1 VAQRLAGKVALVFGA
16 GSSGERLSNGRAA
29 ALAFARHGASVAAV
43 DIELAEAERTA
54 AEIRRAGGS
63 AVAIRADVTREDEVA
78 AAVASAAAALGNPT
92 VLHNNV
98 GVASTG
104 GLADLDRAGWDAALA
119 VNVTGVF
126 LTCKHTVPGML
137 AAGGGAIVNVSSVA
151 GIRHLGY
158 DYPAYMAAKA
168 AVNQLTVALA
178 LTYADRGIRVNAVL
192 PGLIDTPLVERQL
205 VAGSAGGGSAGGGS
219 AGGGSAGGG
228 SAGGGSAGGGSAGGG
243 SAGGGSAGGGPAGGG
258 ADPAAIAVARA
269 ERDARSPTGRAG
281 SPWDVANAAVF
292 LASDEAAYI
301 NGVCL
306 PVDGG
311 LSARAS

>member
-1 VAQRLAGKVALVFGA
+1 MAQRLAGKVALVFGA

-43 DIELAEAERTA
+43 DIRLAEAERTA
-54 AEIRRAGGS
+54 AEICRAGGS

-78 AAVASAAAALGNPT
+78 AAVASAAAALGHPT

-205 VAGSAGGGSAGGGS
+205 VAGGGSAGGGS
-219 AGGGSAGGG
+219 AGGGSAGGR
-228 SAGGGSAGGGSAGGG
+228 AEL
-243 SAGGGSAGGGPAGGG
+243 
-258 ADPAAIAVARA
+258 AAIAAARA